1 MMSSKR
7 IILCVLIAFL
17 ISFFILLS
25 FQNLSRSYVDLF
37 YLQDQFYSKELDSKH
52 PIFIIGSSEAAVL
65 NNTHI
70 NEYLKINGYNYDVYN
85 LSLPSDQPSTRLQ
98 TIEKIIRLKPE
109 FVFYGV
115 GFRDFANQ
123 FTLIQQKQP
132 KPDSPLPDPQ
142 NEFDRFLENINSHFD
157 IVKSPKF
164 ITEKVL
170 DTIINNISGK
180 KKQTNELKTQPK
192 TPFYH
197 YTIEHEKIDQKIG
210 TTEPIGL
217 IDPPDT
223 NDEVIAMKEIIKK
236 LKDNNVKVVIFT
248 TPYAKVFFE
257 NLSENNKSTFEIII
271 KDLAKE
277 YSVPTYQF
285 HDRYVDL
292 NIWNNYNHIAMSPE
306 AIIFTNDV
314 EKMILQEVG

>member
-7 IILCVLIAFL
+7 ITLCVLIAFL

-25 FQNLSRSYVDLF
+25 FQNLSRSYIDLF

-70 NEYLKINGYNYDVYN
+70 NKHLKMNGYNYDVYN

-98 TIEKIIRLKPE
+98 TIEKIIKLKPE

-123 FTLIQQKQP
+123 FTLIQQKLP
-132 KPDSPLPDPQ
+132 KPDSPLLDPQ
-142 NEFDRFLENINSHFD
+142 NEFDKFLKNTNLHFE

-164 ITEKVL
+164 VTEKVL
-170 DTIINNISGK
+170 DVLINDVSGN
-180 KKQTNELKTQPK
+180 KKQPNELKTQPK
-192 TPFYH
+192 APFYH
-197 YTIEHEKIDQKIG
+197 YTKEHEKIHQKIN
-210 TTEPIGL
+210 TTEPIGV
-217 IDPPDT
+217 IDQPDT
-223 NDEVIAMKEIIKK
+223 NDEVIAMKEIIRK
-236 LKDNNVKVVIFT
+236 LKGSNIKVVIFT

-257 NLSENNKSTFEIII
+257 NLSENNKSTFELIL
-271 KDLAKE
+271 KDLSSE
-277 YSVPTYQF
+277 YNVPMYQF
-285 HDRYVDL
+285 HDKYVDL
-292 NIWNNYNHIAMSPE
+292 NIWNDYNHIAVAPE
-306 AIIFTNDV
+306 AVIFNDDV
-314 EKMILQEVG
+314 EKMILQEVD